1 MAEKAKKVTDEQ
13 LKELQ
18 EIVNKLNQ
26 IQMQIGGLALQKHEL
41 SHAMVEV
48 NSDLIEKK
56 KKLEKEYGDITI
68 NMTDGTITEKEK
80 EDASDKKD

>member
-1 MAEKAKKVTDEQ
+1 MAEKAKKITEEQ

-18 EIVNKLNQ
+18 EVVNKLNQ

-48 NSDLIEKK
+48 NADLQTKK
-56 KKLEKEYGDITI
+56 KELEKEYGNISI
-68 NMTDGTITEKEK
+68 NIADGVITEKEK

>member
-26 IQMQIGGLALQKHEL
+26 IQMQLGGLELQKHEL
-41 SHAMVEV
+41 AHAIVEV
-48 NSDLIEKK
+48 NTDLVEKK
-56 KKLEKEYGDITI
+56 KKLEEEYGNVTI
-68 NMTDGTITEKEK
+68 NMADGIITEKEK

>member
-1 MAEKAKKVTDEQ
+1 MTKEVKKVTDEQ

-18 EIVNKLNQ
+18 DVVNKLNQ

-48 NSDLIEKK
+48 NADLQTKK
-56 KKLEKEYGDITI
+56 KELEKEYGNVTI
-68 NMTDGTITEKEK
+68 GIADGVITEKEK
-80 EDASDKKD
+80 EDAPDKKD

>member
-1 MAEKAKKVTDEQ
+1 MTKEVKKVTDEQ

-18 EIVNKLNQ
+18 DVVNKLNQ

-48 NSDLIEKK
+48 NADLQTKK
-56 KKLEKEYGDITI
+56 KELEKEYGNISI
-68 NMTDGTITEKEK
+68 NIADGVITEKEK

>member
-1 MAEKAKKVTDEQ
+1 MADKAKKVTDEQ

-18 EIVNKLNQ
+18 ETVNKLNQ

-48 NSDLIEKK
+48 NADLQTKK
-56 KKLEKEYGDITI
+56 KELEKEYGNISI
-68 NMTDGTITEKEK
+68 NIADGVITEKEK

>member
-1 MAEKAKKVTDEQ
+1 MAEKAKKITEEQ

-18 EIVNKLNQ
+18 EVVNKLNQ

-48 NSDLIEKK
+48 NTDLQSKK
-56 KKLEKEYGDITI
+56 KELEEEYGNISID
-68 NMTDGTITEKEK
+68 MVDGTITEKEK
-80 EDASDKKD
+80 EDAPNKKD